1 MSDANAAFALF
12 RQAHDDAVAANKAL
26 KDVRDANPDDPRLP
40 GLKCDA
46 AAADHSR
53 DVALAALQAVSAA
66 APPAAP
72 PAEDTTT
79 LVGDWFLVAARK
91 TVAHVY
97 ALFRRPGPD
106 WQQLGSTADSS
117 QRRYRQHAPALS
129 PIPVGDG
136 WDRSAVPVPVSSLQ
150 SPSLRAGDI
159 RRRAKR
165 K

>member
-1 MSDANAAFALF
+1 MSDANAAFAVF
-12 RQAHDDAVAANKAL
+12 KQRDADAAAANKAL
-26 KDVRDANPDDPRLP
+26 KDVRDANPDDPRLA
-40 GLKCDA
+40 GMERDA
-46 AAADHSR
+46 DRAGAAR
-53 DVALAALQAVSAA
+53 DAALAAYVASR
-66 APPAAP
+66 PAAP

-117 QRRYRQHAPALS
+117 QRRYRQHAPTLS